1 MSQQPHGLVAGT
13 TPYPWPFDQGLA
25 RHRLA
30 LLVCGAG
37 EARVAPITE
46 DLEVEANIGRLRDA
60 AASVGVPVFLIEHD
74 LNVRRNRGVGNQRES
89 GRWSQPILP
98 IGAEEVVNAAGI
110 DGFYGSALDAMLRA
124 AGIDELIVTGRG
136 FETTVHSTLR
146 TANDAGYECLTVSDA
161 CLAIDERCRSAA
173 ISTIEMSGGIF
184 GAVGSTAFVVN
195 ALHELSTPL
204 PTLSP
209 QAGTP

>member
-1 MSQQPHGLVAGT
+1 MIQQPHRLVAGT

-37 EARVAPITE
+37 EARVAPIAE
-46 DLEVEANIGRLRDA
+46 DLEVEDNIGRLREA
-60 AASVGVPVFLIEHD
+60 AASIGVPVFLLDHD
-74 LNVRRNRGVGNQRES
+74 LNVRRTPGLGNGN
-89 GRWSQPILP
+89 GRWSQPLSP
-98 IGAEEVVNAAGI
+98 NGAEQVVHAAGV
-110 DGFYGSALDAMLRA
+110 DAFYGSALDPVLRSA
-124 AGIDELIVTGRG
+124 RIDELILIGRG

-184 GAVGSTAFVVN
+184 GAVGLTAAVVN
-195 ALHELSTPL
+195 ALHELPTHL
-204 PTLSP
+204 PPLSP